1 MLSLYVKRIMSRSAR
16 RPGLVALMSIVLTL
30 AAGAFAATHFDM
42 TTDTSELI
50 SPTVG
55 WRQDAAAMSAAF
67 PRQDGDLVIVADGRT
82 PELASDAASQL
93 TSALAADRV
102 HFFSARQSE
111 GGDFF
116 KREGLLFGSLDDVR
130 SQTGRLIAAQPLL
143 GGLAQDPS
151 LRGIAQTLAIAA
163 SPDQADGA
171 ALDQLEPAL
180 RRIDD
185 AVTTTTAGQPVFF
198 SWQQLFSATQG
209 DSSPPL
215 RQIILAQP
223 KLDFA
228 SLQPGEDAVAAVRA
242 KAAALN
248 LDARHGVT
256 IGITGE
262 VPLSDEEFGSLK
274 ENIGL
279 VGAIMVAALLVALW
293 FATRSAKT
301 VLAIVA
307 TTVVGLLLTTAT
319 GLFAVGTFNLIS
331 VAFIPLFVGLGVDF
345 GIQVS
350 VRFNAERLA
359 GEDPLAALDH
369 VAERIGE
376 PLLIAAAAIFLG
388 FGAFLPTDYVG
399 IAQLGVISGI
409 GIVIALVLNITLL
422 PALLVLFRPPIP
434 TSEVGFT
441 RAAPLDR
448 WLAANRRAVLTGFA
462 VAMLASFA
470 LLPMVVFDF
479 NPLHLRDPQAPAMR
493 LLGELTHDPR
503 LTPNNITALA
513 PDISAANQLAAR
525 LSALDE
531 VDQAVTVDSFIPADQ
546 PAKLALIE
554 DASLLLDPAINPLE
568 PSAPPDDA
576 ATVSALIT
584 TSRKLA
590 TLASERSGPLSNA
603 ALRLAAS
610 FDRLA
615 KAPPATR
622 QKVEAVLVRPL
633 NVTLD
638 QLRYSLQASE
648 LTRAQLP
655 PEIADD
661 WIARDGRAV
670 VRIFPS
676 GNSNDNAVLARFTN
690 AVRKVAPGAT
700 GLPVETQ
707 EAAHTVAQAF
717 IKAGVLAFV
726 LISVLLF
733 AVLRNLRN
741 VAHTLAPVILSGF
754 LTLDTCVM
762 IGQPLNFANIIA
774 FPLLFGVGVAFHIY
788 FVMAWRNGVR
798 DLLQT
803 PLTRA
808 VVFSA
813 LATGSA
819 FGALWLSDHPGTSSM
834 GLILMLSLV
843 WTLICALIFEPA
855 LLGTSPSSEERKFVR
870 NAGKPSSHR

>member
-1 MLSLYVKRIMSRSAR
+1 MFSSYLKRIISRSAR
-16 RPGLVALMSIVLTL
+16 RPGLVALVSVTLTL
-30 AAGAFAATHFDM
+30 GAGAFAATHFDM

-50 SPTVG
+50 SPTVD
-55 WRQDAAAMSAAF
+55 WRQDSAALSAAF
-67 PRQDGDLVIVADGRT
+67 PQQDGDMVIVADGQT
-82 PELASDAASQL
+82 PELASDAAARL

-102 HFFSARQSE
+102 HFVSARQSE

-116 KREGLLFGSLDDVR
+116 KREGLLFGSLNDVR
-130 SQTGRLIAAQPLL
+130 SQTDRLIGAQPLL

-151 LRGIAQTLAIAA
+151 LHGIVQTLAIAA
-163 SPDQADGA
+163 SVDQADA
-171 ALDQLEPAL
+171 AGLDQLELAL
-180 RRIDD
+180 RRIES
-185 AVTTTTAGQPVFF
+185 AITTTLANKPTFF
-198 SWQQLFSATQG
+198 SWQEMFSAKKG

-215 RQIILAQP
+215 RQIIMAQP

-228 SLQPGEDAVAAVRA
+228 SLQPGADAVAAVRVT
-242 KAAALN
+242 AAALH
-248 LDARHGVT
+248 LDARHGVS
-256 IGITGE
+256 IGVTGE
-262 VPLSDEEFGSLK
+262 VPLADEEFGSLE

-307 TTVVGLLLTTAT
+307 TTVVGLLLTTAI
-319 GLFAVGTFNLIS
+319 GLFATKSLNLIS

-359 GEDPLAALDH
+359 GKDPLAALEH
-369 VAERIGE
+369 AAERIGE

-409 GIVIALVLNITLL
+409 GIVIALILNITLL
-422 PALLVLFRPPIP
+422 PALLMLLRPSVP
-434 TSEVGFT
+434 SSDVGFV
-441 RAAPLDR
+441 RAAPVDR
-448 WLAANRRAVLTGFA
+448 WLAANRRAVLTGFGA
-462 VAMLASFA
+462 AMLVSFA
-470 LLPMVVFDF
+470 LLPLVAFDF

-493 LLGELTHDPR
+493 LLGELTRDPR
-503 LTPNNITALA
+503 FTPNNLAALA
-513 PDISAANQLAAR
+513 PDIAAANQLAAR
-525 LSALDE
+525 LSALPE
-531 VDQAVTVDSFIPADQ
+531 VGQAVTIDSFVPADQ

-554 DASLLLDPAINPLE
+554 DASLLLDPAINPFE
-568 PSAPPDDA
+568 VSAPPNDA
-576 ATVSALIT
+576 VTVAALET
-584 TSRKLA
+584 TSQRL
-590 TLASERSGPLSNA
+590 TVLGSQRRGPLGDA

-622 QKVEAVLVRPL
+622 QRVEAVLVSPL
-633 NVTLD
+633 NITLD
-638 QLRYSLQASE
+638 QLRSSLQASE

-655 PEIADD
+655 PEVADD
-661 WIARDGRAV
+661 WIAQDGRAV

-676 GNSNDNAVLARFTN
+676 GNSNDNAVLARFTH
-690 AVRKVAPGAT
+690 AVRKIAPSAT
-700 GLPVETQ
+700 GLPIETQ

-717 IKAGVLAFV
+717 IQAGLLAFL

-741 VAHTLAPVILSGF
+741 VADTLAPVILSGF
-754 LTLDTCVM
+754 LTLDTCVI

-788 FVMAWRNGVR
+788 FVMAWRHGAR

-819 FGALWLSDHPGTSSM
+819 FGSLWLSDHPGTSSM
-834 GLILMLSLV
+834 GLILMISLV
-843 WTLICALIFEPA
+843 WTLVCALIFEPA
-855 LLGTSPSSEERKFVR
+855 LLGTAPSSE
-870 NAGKPSSHR
+870 